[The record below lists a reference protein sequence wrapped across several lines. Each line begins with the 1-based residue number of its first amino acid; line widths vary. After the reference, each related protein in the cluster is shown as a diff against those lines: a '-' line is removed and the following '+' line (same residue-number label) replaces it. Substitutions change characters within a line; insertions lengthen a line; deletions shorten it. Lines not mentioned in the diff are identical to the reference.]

1 MSESLLR
8 HMVEQ
13 RITFREELGD
23 TVVEIA
29 EGVGDFVANHP
40 VLATVAA
47 GYVLDRTIKAA
58 RGSATIDV
66 VTNTLKFYART
77 PQERRI
83 QQQLVDT
90 LVDSKHYK
98 VMRKTSEN
106 GATVWILRR
115 QPR

>member
-1 MSESLLR
+1 MSSLTR
-8 HMVEQ
+8 FMIEQ
-13 RITFREELGD
+13 RLTFREDEWGD
-23 TVVEIA
+23 TVIELA
-29 EGVGDFVANHP
+29 EGVGDFVVDHP

-58 RGSATIDV
+58 RGNSTIDV

-77 PQERRI
+77 PAERRI

-90 LVDSKHYK
+90 LVSSKHYK
-98 VMRKTSEN
+98 QMRKTTEN